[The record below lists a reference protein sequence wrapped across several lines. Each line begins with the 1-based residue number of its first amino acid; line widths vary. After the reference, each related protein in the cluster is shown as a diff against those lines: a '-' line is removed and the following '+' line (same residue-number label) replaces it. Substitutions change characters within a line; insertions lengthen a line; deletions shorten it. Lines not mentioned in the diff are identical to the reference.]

1 MPRKAR
7 AYLADIPCHII
18 THGNNREACFYCNDD
33 YLFYLNCL
41 ADACQRYQ
49 VDLHAYVL
57 MTNHVHLLMT
67 PKTAEGISKVMQS
80 LGRRYVQYINKTYS
94 RTGTYEKEDINQA
107 WLKRICIY

>member
-1 MPRKAR
+1 MPRKPR

-18 THGNNREACFYCNDD
+18 TRGNNREACFYCNDD

-80 LGRRYVQYINKTYS
+80 LGRRYVQYINKTFS
-94 RTGTYEKEDINQA
+94 NRNLMGRKA
-107 WLKRICIY
+107 